1 MSESGSLQMPHS
13 RSCAFSVATS
23 AIEDAAAE
31 LAVAEPGAGTAA
43 EPVAFLR
50 LREAAF
56 VAGAA
61 SVGGVAAV
69 FFFFIFVAM
78 RFTDAPRFSYGSHVS
93 WLAE

>member
-61 SVGGVAAV
+61 SVIGVAA
-69 FFFFIFVAM
+69 FFFFVFVAM

>member
-13 RSCAFSVATS
+13 RSCAFSVVMR

-31 LAVAEPGAGTAA
+31 LAAGEVGAGAAA

-50 LREAAF
+50 LRQVVF
-56 VAGAA
+56 VAGTTFVAPIAA
-61 SVGGVAAV
+61 A
-69 FFFFIFVAM
+69 FFFVAM
-78 RFTDAPRFSYGSHVS
+78 RFTEAPRFSYGSHVS